1 MVGVAQ
7 SAERL
12 VVVQKVAGS
21 IPVTHPTRS
30 PRNPCGFRGLSRSLI
45 VSVVASMVVFGTPR
59 GRIGRRVSDGTAENE
74 SWQP

>member
-21 IPVTHPTRS
+21 IPVTHPVETVARYAQRS
-30 PRNPCGFRGLSRSLI
+30 FLFLLTLFIRCL
-45 VSVVASMVVFGTPR
+45 
-59 GRIGRRVSDGTAENE
+59 RV
-74 SWQP
+74 Q

>member
-21 IPVTHPTRS
+21 IPVTHPVWIPVNIPKVHRDLL
-30 PRNPCGFRGLSRSLI
+30 FLL
-45 VSVVASMVVFGTPR
+45 AFL
-59 GRIGRRVSDGTAENE
+59 GRKWLRVSH
-74 SWQP
+74 QLHF